1 MKNED
6 KTTPLEKLG
15 YGLKYTLAISTA
27 ILAMCASCFI
37 FISVTTYFAP
47 PLQPIF
53 DQERL
58 GQLGDFL
65 GGTLNPIFG
74 FATVC
79 LLLWSIFI
87 QKKELSEST
96 LSLNNQLK
104 LAQNEY
110 ERKFIL
116 DLIKEYKANFYSA
129 LKKKDDFN
137 IYFFFK
143 DNQGNVTR
151 SNGSKKHNSLLEV
164 YTNIKSAEDA
174 ENLRHLLKDPHQKTP
189 AFFTINIMRVDDQGE
204 YSTSNKV
211 ENRIFDTMRKNSL
224 NIIILSKKL
233 LILTNDEITKDIIVN
248 EVCNILEIQMY
259 FIAKNDAAF
268 LDKASPEFTEITTQ
282 ILEKRNFDY
291 NATVKYLESRDS
303 NDEK

>member
-1 MKNED
+1 M
-6 KTTPLEKLG
+6 T
-15 YGLKYTLAISTA
+15 
-27 ILAMCASCFI
+27 
-37 FISVTTYFAP
+37 
-47 PLQPIF
+47 
-53 DQERL
+53 
-58 GQLGDFL
+58 
-65 GGTLNPIFG
+65 
-74 FATVC
+74 
-79 LLLWSIFI
+79 
-87 QKKELSEST
+87 
-96 LSLNNQLK
+96 LNNQLT

-129 LKKKDDFN
+129 LEKKDDFN

-233 LILTNDEITKDIIVN
+233 LILTDDEITKDIIVN

-268 LDKASPEFTEITTQ
+268 LDKASPEFTEITTKT
-282 ILEKRNFDY
+282 LEKRNFDY